1 MPALTFFIFKNLFPF
16 EFRIGLFLLSCIPIA
31 LAMSGIIDL
40 LPQGDQRLVLS
51 ITIVF
56 TLSSAFYIP
65 VLIFIYFSTY
75 ISINITGLFFNLI
88 IIIFLP
94 WATAEIFKRY
104 IKKVFISYIS
114 RYSFI
119 INFIVLFIIIY
130 VSVSGARDKISLN
143 LSMFYL
149 FLAVLAISIVHGTI
163 AYIFAR
169 IFDAKHEPSFTLISA
184 SKNTQLGLLI
194 ALMNFG
200 EKAAIPTV
208 LGIIANHLT
217 YSILLIIFH
226 LTRKPELL
234 KDEIE

>member
-1 MPALTFFIFKNLFPF
+1 
-16 EFRIGLFLLSCIPIA
+16 
-31 LAMSGIIDL
+31 
-40 LPQGDQRLVLS
+40 
-51 ITIVF
+51 
-56 TLSSAFYIP
+56 
-65 VLIFIYFSTY
+65 
-75 ISINITGLFFNLI
+75 
-88 IIIFLP
+88 LP